1 MINLAERSYLSIGQ
15 VVNYLRSSYPDL
27 SNSKIRF
34 LEDEGLITPHR
45 TPKGYRQYSK
55 EDVDRLEVILHLQK
69 TITKKPLV
77 RNVPN
82 VPGLFGENLLRAR
95 PMRGKREGSRCA
107 PRALVETLS
116 AGAAGRVGLLI
127 TLDRRLIQGGSAAD
141 PRWISRRSSEG
152 GPPSHLRGI

>member
-55 EDVDRLEVILHLQK
+55 DESW
-69 TITKKPLV
+69 
-77 RNVPN
+77 
-82 VPGLFGENLLRAR
+82 
-95 PMRGKREGSRCA
+95 SRVSYSA
-107 PRALVETLS
+107 PRN
-116 AGAAGRVGLLI
+116 
-127 TLDRRLIQGGSAAD
+127 
-141 PRWISRRSSEG
+141 
-152 GPPSHLRGI
+152 